1 MTTAFVEAARVETG
15 ADLRHV
21 DTWLFD
27 LDNTLYPAED
37 GFMLAIDARITAFAM
52 RATGLAHDEARAL
65 QKRYWRDHGT
75 TLAGLM
81 ANHAVDPHA
90 YLAEVH
96 DVPLDTLR
104 PDPALRAALERLP
117 GRRIVFTNGPQ
128 RHAERVLARLEL
140 GDLFADVFHL
150 EAMALS
156 PKPSAAAFERL
167 AARHAI
173 TPASTAFFEDTA
185 SNLAPAA
192 ALGMTTV
199 WVGPQAEGEAPPF
212 VDHRAPALV
221 PFLERARLA
230 TPGG

>member
-1 MTTAFVEAARVETG
+1 MTTTASKLREDGR

-37 GFMLAIDARITAFAM
+37 GFMRAIDARITAFAM
-52 RATGLAHDEARAL
+52 RATGLPHDEARAL

-81 ANHAVDPHA
+81 AHHAVDPHA

-96 DVPLDTLR
+96 DVPLDALR
-104 PDPALRAALERLP
+104 PDPALRLALARLP

-140 GDLFADVFHL
+140 GDVFADVFHL

-156 PKPSAAAFERL
+156 PKPSAIAFQRL
-167 AARHAI
+167 AERHAI
-173 TPASTAFFEDTA
+173 APAATAFFEDTA

-199 WVGPQAEGEAPPF
+199 LVGAPAAGETPTF
-212 VDHRAPALV
+212 VDHLAPELV

-230 TPGG
+230 TPRR